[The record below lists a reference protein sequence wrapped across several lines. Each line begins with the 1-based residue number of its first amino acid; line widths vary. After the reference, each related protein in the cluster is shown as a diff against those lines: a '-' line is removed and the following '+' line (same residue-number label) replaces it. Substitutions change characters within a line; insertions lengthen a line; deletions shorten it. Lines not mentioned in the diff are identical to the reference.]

1 MRAHVAQ
8 DGDEVDGGSI
18 VAVEHKGPW
27 LALLI
32 TARAV
37 AVVTLLRAQIPL
49 ANKRSRAQ
57 APRAQLR
64 GVRLVKHDD
73 QELVREQAD
82 QQRNGAVRAPRDCDP
97 MQSAPSTNTM
107 PQPG

>member
-49 ANKRSRAQ
+49 TNKEVVPKQ
-57 APRAQLR
+57 R
-64 GVRLVKHDD
+64 GHSCDVYASSIKMT
-73 QELVREQAD
+73 
-82 QQRNGAVRAPRDCDP
+82 RN
-97 MQSAPSTNTM
+97 
-107 PQPG
+107 

>member
-8 DGDEVDGGSI
+8 YGDEVDGGSI

-49 ANKRSRAQ
+49 TNKRSRAQ
-57 APRAQLR
+57 ATGAQLR
-64 GVRLVKHDD
+64 GVRLVKRDD
-73 QELVREQAD
+73 QELVREQAE
-82 QQRNGAVRAPRDCDP
+82 QQAQWALARTP
-97 MQSAPSTNTM
+97 
-107 PQPG
+107 

>member
-27 LALLI
+27 LASLI

-49 ANKRSRAQ
+49 TNKGCRAQ
-57 APRAQLR
+57 ATGAQLR
-64 GVRLVKHDD
+64 GVRLVDQDD
-73 QELVREQAD
+73 QELI
-82 QQRNGAVRAPRDCDP
+82 
-97 MQSAPSTNTM
+97 
-107 PQPG
+107 